1 MSNISQP
8 NVRNAHAVLA
18 SREIC
23 RAIRQSDATLRQTYP
38 FLKHQDLIGAI
49 IFTGSLSLVALFSYL
64 YLIGYL
70 SVLLTIILI
79 ALPISFLHEL
89 EHDII
94 HNLYFKQYRWLQ
106 NIMFFFIW
114 IAKLHG
120 SPWYRRQLHLKHH
133 LLSGQVN
140 DAEERLI
147 GLGLTPNYKRMAVSL
162 HPFGGL
168 LVSTEISRDAKY
180 LNETTMKLKNA
191 PTALIFLFLTRTY
204 LTYQILFLIYSYF
217 NYDINTIYGMNKF
230 YPIIHALTICI
241 CLPNLL
247 RQGCL
252 VLMSNSCHYYGDIPL
267 NTVYYQNQILDSW
280 FVLPFQLF
288 CCNFGATHI
297 IHHYV
302 VSQPFYIRHFTG
314 RSIKD
319 MMVKLG
325 IRNNDFGILWRN
337 NRYTIDP
344 KDDEKQRFYGM
355 CWFAVCLFIGF
366 PLYIVWDMMV
376 MHKSNMNILHLIQR
390 KLSKGKTKN
399 DDAAIYKKTDENENE
414 IIQNS
419 DVNELNTFV
428 NKISLFDVS
437 ADQVEEVGDAAVKA

>member
-23 RAIRQSDATLRQTYP
+23 RAIRQSDAALRQTYP

-70 SVLLTIILI
+70 PVLLTIIFI

-344 KDDEKQRFYGM
+344 KDDEKQKFYGM

-390 KLSKGKTKN
+390 KLSKGKNKN

>member
-1 MSNISQP
+1 
-8 NVRNAHAVLA
+8 
-18 SREIC
+18 
-23 RAIRQSDATLRQTYP
+23 
-38 FLKHQDLIGAI
+38 
-49 IFTGSLSLVALFSYL
+49 
-64 YLIGYL
+64 
-70 SVLLTIILI
+70 
-79 ALPISFLHEL
+79 
-89 EHDII
+89 
-94 HNLYFKQYRWLQ
+94 
-106 NIMFFFIW
+106 
-114 IAKLHG
+114 
-120 SPWYRRQLHLKHH
+120 
-133 LLSGQVN
+133 
-140 DAEERLI
+140 
-147 GLGLTPNYKRMAVSL
+147 
-162 HPFGGL
+162 
-168 LVSTEISRDAKY
+168 
-180 LNETTMKLKNA
+180 
-191 PTALIFLFLTRTY
+191 
-204 LTYQILFLIYSYF
+204 
-217 NYDINTIYGMNKF
+217 
-230 YPIIHALTICI
+230 
-241 CLPNLL
+241 
-247 RQGCL
+247 
-252 VLMSNSCHYYGDIPL
+252 MSNSCHYYGDIPL

-344 KDDEKQRFYGM
+344 KDDEKQKFYGM

-390 KLSKGKTKN
+390 KLSKGKNKN

>member
-23 RAIRQSDATLRQTYP
+23 RAIRQSDAALRQTYP

-70 SVLLTIILI
+70 PVLLTIILI

-344 KDDEKQRFYGM
+344 KDDEKQKFYGM

-390 KLSKGKTKN
+390 KLSKGKNKN

>member
-1 MSNISQP
+1 M
-8 NVRNAHAVLA
+8 NVRNTHAVSS

-23 RAIRQSDATLRQTYP
+23 RAIKQSDAKIRQTYP
-38 FLKHQDLIGAI
+38 FLKHQDLICAI
-49 IFTGSLSLVALFSYL
+49 IFTGSLLLISLFSYL
-64 YLIGYL
+64 YVIGNL
-70 SVLLTIILI
+70 SPILTIILI

-94 HNLYFKQYRWLQ
+94 HNLYFKQHRWFQ
-106 NIMFFFIW
+106 NVMFSFIW

-168 LVSTEISRDAKY
+168 LISDDISKDAKY
-180 LNETTMKLKNA
+180 LNQTTMKLKSA
-191 PTALIFLFLTRTY
+191 PTALTFFLITRTFLTY
-204 LTYQILFLIYSYF
+204 NILFLIYSYF
-217 NYDINTIYGMNKF
+217 NYDIQTIYGIDKF
-230 YPIIHALTICI
+230 YPIIHILSICI
-241 CLPNLL
+241 CFPNLL
-247 RQGCL
+247 RQACL

-280 FVLPFQLF
+280 FVLPFQLL

-302 VSQPFYIRHFTG
+302 VSQPFYIRHLTG
-314 RSIKD
+314 IAVKD

-325 IRNNDFGILWRN
+325 IRNNDFGILWRS

-344 KDDEKQRFYGM
+344 KEDGKQKIYGY
-355 CWFAVCLFIGF
+355 CWFGACLFIGF

-376 MHKSNMNILHLIQR
+376 MRKSSMNILNLIR
-390 KLSKGKTKN
+390 RRLSKKHIKN
-399 DDAAIYKKTDENENE
+399 IKNEDLINNKNIDENEDGINK
-414 IIQNS
+414 
-419 DVNELNTFV
+419 LNTFV
-428 NKISLFDVS
+428 NEIALSDVS
-437 ADQVEEVGDAAVKA
+437 ADQIEKVGDEAVEA